1 MRRVGV
7 DVAAV
12 EEDGPT
18 RRVYR
23 GASTEQRQADR
34 RRKLLDSALELY
46 GTVGFANVSIQALC
60 KHSGVTARHFY
71 EAFDSRDEVLEAV
84 HDEIVAHNVEQIFGA
99 LLDIP
104 VEDPARMSRVG
115 IRAFYE
121 GMLADPRRARIAV
134 LEVMS
139 LPPEKALA
147 CVDAFGQIIET
158 SAQTLQDAGLI
169 HVESVHVT
177 ATILAGAVRHLLF
190 DWLTTRSQPS
200 VDDLVDITVR
210 LFGQVGGFATD

>member
-1 MRRVGV
+1 V
-7 DVAAV
+7 DVGTV
-12 EEDGPT
+12 KEDGAT

-23 GASTEQRQADR
+23 GASSEQRQADR

-46 GTVGFANVSIQALC
+46 GTQGFAAVSIQTLC

-71 EAFDSRDEVLEAV
+71 EAFDSRDEALEAL
-84 HDEIVAHNVEQIFGA
+84 HDEIVADNVERVFGA
-99 LLDIP
+99 LMDVP

-115 IRAFYE
+115 LRAFYE

-139 LPPEKALA
+139 LPPRKALA
-147 CVDAFGQIIET
+147 CVDAFGQIIEA

-169 HVESVHVT
+169 SVDSVHVT
-177 ATILAGAVRHLLF
+177 AVILAGAVRHLLF
-190 DWLTTRSQPS
+190 DWLTAESQPS
-200 VDDLVDITVR
+200 VDDLVEITVR